1 MALAVAALG
10 FSSFSTNPRLIITSL
25 LASLCA
31 WAWSS
36 LRQPLISLFSPLGLF
51 LVPRI
56 SGCWIKPVLSHSLP
70 PPGPSRETHK
80 LGLFKRGGS
89 PFQRDKTSNCVVIF
103 LDGWALIAQNYKY
116 LKIESLGLQIAD
128 EKKSDVPLILFLL
141 SCSAAAPQCVN
152 ISFIHEKIH
161 YFSQIRDSI
170 EPRLNFQ
177 SHITLLWIS
186 IKLGRRIFSI
196 IWLRDWAWLAVFFF
210 VVLPADLRACAH
222 WCACCCF
229 CVLSGS
235 LSFQSYVEQVDY
247 SVPGF
252 AADAPNLCDP
262 G

>member
-210 VVLPADLRACAH
+210 FVLPADLRACAH